1 MKWILVYVILTA
13 QGIDTKQLKTFETVD
28 ECYDVMFE
36 LLDHVPATMAD
47 EDRNYDFVCL
57 AIEDGLSV

>member
-13 QGIDTKQLKTFETVD
+13 QGIDTQQLKTFETVD

-36 LLDHVPATMAD
+36 LLDVPATMAD

>member
-28 ECYDVMFE
+28 ECYDVMFD
-36 LLDHVPATMAD
+36 LLDNVTATMAD

-57 AIEDGLSV
+57 AMEDGLSI